1 MDKPAAAWLKWRM
14 RLCFLATRALLA
26 LGVCTLARAQQ
37 PPTFTVQPISVAAF
51 VGDPLTL
58 SAVAEGDAPI
68 TYQWHKDT
76 LPITGAAST
85 SIVIPILTLADTGVY
100 YVVATNPAGA
110 TISQTAVVFVTKRP
124 QTIVFAPAVTTAI
137 AGSSI
142 ALGATSSSGLAVT
155 LSLVSGS
162 ATLSGGLLT
171 GNGGTVVVRATQAGN
186 NFYAAA
192 DVVDRTFSFVTGGLS
207 PVITSPPADQTVN
220 AGTTVTLRASVV
232 GTPAPTFQWQKD
244 GVALNGATA
253 SAFAIAAAS
262 LADAGRYTVTATNSG
277 GTATASA
284 ILIVRAAPVITTPPA
299 SVNAVAGDRVSFTVA
314 LTAFPA
320 PTYQW
325 RRNGTAIPGATR
337 ADYTLTSV
345 AAADA
350 GSYDVVAT
358 NIVGSTTSAA
368 ATLTVLVRDFSGVYF
383 GRFAGAATGEM
394 AFLVRPDRTAVLLG
408 HLPSAGAG
416 LMATN
421 VQVDL
426 AGRFST
432 DVTTV
437 GATPRAAT
445 LRGAIDEV
453 AGAVVGDATGLGVTF
468 EGARAPLTGGFV
480 PGLFTHAA
488 VGSAAGRGHA
498 IVSADGQAFLLHLN
512 NTTADSVSG
521 VLTPAG
527 RLTATTVTQ
536 AALDIGFNGGLFTG
550 TLRAG
555 NTTSQMVGAVEA
567 LARATRLINLSVRGI
582 TAPGATSLITGFVV
596 GGTVPKQVLMR
607 VVGPTL
613 AGPPFNV
620 AGVLPDPTL
629 QVIRGAATV
638 GQNDDWNVPA
648 ANGAALT
655 AAAARAG
662 AFPLRAGSGDAA
674 LLGTLQ
680 PATYSAV
687 AGGGTGTVLAEIYEV
702 LDATEVAGARRLIN
716 LSARGLVA
724 PASPFLAGF
733 VIGGSAPQRVL
744 IRGVGPTIGAAPFNV
759 AGALPNPVVTL
770 FRGATTV
777 KTNDDWFR
785 DPDAVLIR
793 DAAVRAGA
801 FALGATSTDAA
812 MLIHLEPGA
821 YTVQVGVPAGTPMA
835 GQTGLALVEIYEAT
849 P

>member
-1 MDKPAAAWLKWRM
+1 M
-14 RLCFLATRALLA
+14 RLCFLAIPTLLA
-26 LGVCTLARAQQ
+26 LGAFTVARAQQ
-37 PPTFTVQPISVAAF
+37 LPTFTTQPISLAAF
-51 VGDPLTL
+51 VGDPATF
-58 SAVAEGDAPI
+58 SVVAEGDAPI
-68 TYQWHKDT
+68 TYQWHKNT
-76 LPITGAAST
+76 LPIAGATGP
-85 SIVIPILTLADTGVY
+85 SIAFPTLSLTDTGVY
-100 YVVATNPAGA
+100 YVIATNPAGS
-110 TISQTAVVFVTKRP
+110 TISQTAAVFVTKRS
-124 QTIVFAPAVTTAI
+124 QTITFAPAVTTAI

-142 ALGATSSSGLAVT
+142 AVSATSSSGLPVT
-155 LSLVSGS
+155 FTLVSGA
-162 ATLSGGLLT
+162 ATISGGLLT
-171 GNGGTVVVRATQAGN
+171 GDGGTVVVRATQAGN
-186 NFYAAA
+186 DFYGAA
-192 DVVDRTFSFVTGGLS
+192 DGVERTFSFVTGGLS
-207 PVITSPPADQTVN
+207 PVITSPPTDQTVT
-220 AGTTVTLRASVV
+220 AGAAVTLRVSVV
-232 GTPAPTFQWQKD
+232 GTPGPTFQWQKD
-244 GVALNGATA
+244 GVAIEGAT
-253 SAFAIAAAS
+253 SSTFAIASAG
-262 LADAGRYTVTATNSG
+262 LVNAGRYTVTATNSG
-277 GTATASA
+277 GAASA
-284 ILIVRAAPVITTPPA
+284 SATLVVRAAPVITTPPA

-337 ADYTLTSV
+337 ADYTIASA

-350 GSYDVVAT
+350 GRYDVVAT

-368 ATLTVLVRDFSGVYF
+368 ATLTVFVRDFSGVYF

-394 AFLVRPDRTAVLLG
+394 ALFVRADRTAVLLG
-408 HLPSAGAG
+408 HVPSAGAG
-416 LMATN
+416 LAATT

-432 DVTTV
+432 DVTTI

-453 AGAVVGDATGLGVTF
+453 AGTVAGEATGLGVTF
-468 EGARAPLTGGFV
+468 EGARAPSTGGFV
-480 PGLFTHAA
+480 SGLFTHAA
-488 VGSAAGRGHA
+488 VGTAAGRGQA
-498 IVSADGQAFLLHLN
+498 IVAADGQAFLLHLN
-512 NTTADSVSG
+512 NTTPDSARG
-521 VLTPAG
+521 ALTPAA
-527 RLTATTVTQ
+527 RLTATTVAQ
-536 AALDIGFNGGLFTG
+536 AALDIGFNGGIFTG

-555 NTTSQMVGAVEA
+555 NASSQLVGAVES
-567 LARATRLINLSVRGI
+567 LARATRLINLSVRAI
-582 TAPGATSLITGFVV
+582 TAPGAPALITGFVV

-613 AGPPFNV
+613 TGAPFNV
-620 AGVLPDPTL
+620 AGALPDPTL

-638 GQNDDWNVPA
+638 GQNDDWSVPA
-648 ANGAALT
+648 ANGPALT
-655 AAAARAG
+655 GAATRAG

-674 LLGTLQ
+674 LLSTLQ
-680 PATYSAV
+680 PAAYSVA

-702 LDATEVAGARRLIN
+702 LEATEVAGARRLIN

-724 PASPFLAGF
+724 PASPFIAGF

-744 IRGVGPTIGAAPFNV
+744 IRGVGPTIAAAPFNV
-759 AGALPNPVVTL
+759 AGVLPNPDLTL
-770 FRGATTV
+770 FRGAATV

-801 FALGATSTDAA
+801 FPLGATSTDAA

-821 YTVQVGVPAGTPMA
+821 YTVQVGVPAGTPAA